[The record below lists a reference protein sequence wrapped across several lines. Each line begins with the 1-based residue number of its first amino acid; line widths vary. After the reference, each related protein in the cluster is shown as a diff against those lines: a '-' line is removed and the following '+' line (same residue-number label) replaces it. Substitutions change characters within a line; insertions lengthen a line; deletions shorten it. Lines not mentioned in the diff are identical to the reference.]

1 MPVPPY
7 AQEKAGSPGSH
18 PGHSA
23 GERPIS
29 EHIVEQ
35 AVDWY
40 VRLASGTGSPAQR
53 DDFKRWHDTHPDH
66 ARAWS
71 RLQSIGGQLKGS
83 VSYVRPDVTH
93 ATMARVGVAPGRRRA
108 LKVLMWAGMASGGL
122 YLAQDRLPV
131 PRLEV
136 LLAQTRTGA
145 GERRRLVLEDG
156 TQLLLN
162 TASAVDVDFNA
173 RRRRIVLLDGEIM
186 VSTGSDPA
194 GRPFVVDTPEG
205 LLEPVGT
212 RFIARHDDGAE
223 GRPASTRLAVTEGA
237 VRIRPAAFPADEPAL
252 IAAGQQVH
260 FTRDQ
265 VGPPASLDEHGH
277 AWVDGTFVAERM
289 RLADFL
295 AELGR
300 YRRGHLGWA
309 PEVADLRITGAWP
322 LEGAEAAER
331 ILDSLERRLPV
342 RISRYTRLW
351 AKVVAR

>member
-1 MPVPPY
+1 MPVPSY
-7 AQEKAGSPGSH
+7 AGEDVGPANSSPGR
-18 PGHSA
+18 SA

-29 EHIVEQ
+29 DHIVEQ

-40 VRLASGTGSPAQR
+40 VRLASGTETAAQCDR
-53 DDFKRWHDTHPDH
+53 FKRWHGAHPDH
-66 ARAWS
+66 ARAWD
-71 RLQSIGGQLKGS
+71 RLQSIGGQLKNS
-83 VSYVRPDVTH
+83 ASCVTPAVTH
-93 ATMARVGVAPGRRRA
+93 ATMARLEVASGRRRA
-108 LKVLMWAGMASGGL
+108 LKVLMWAGAASTGL
-122 YLAQDRLPV
+122 YLAHDHLPV
-131 PRLEV
+131 PRLAV
-136 LLAQTRTGA
+136 ALAQVRTGA
-145 GERRRLVLEDG
+145 GERRRLVLDDG
-156 TQLLLN
+156 TELQLN
-162 TASAVDVDFNA
+162 TTSAIDVDFSA

-186 VSTGSDPA
+186 VSTGSDSA

-212 RFIARHDDGAE
+212 RFIARHDDGAR

-252 IAAGQQVH
+252 VAAGQQVH
-260 FTRDQ
+260 FTRDH
-265 VGPPASLDEHGH
+265 VGPPASLDEHGQ

-322 LEGAEAAER
+322 LEGAEATDR